1 VQKSTTTGST
11 SILEIQKPP
20 TGFPEGDARA
30 YLIERQRSLV
40 RKPEKRYRHLRT
52 DLLPLEM
59 TPSGSETRA
68 LVLTL
73 EADLLGLSRQLLAGA
88 TGAGPLDDYGGL
100 EEWFEC
106 KRLDA
111 VEGQV
116 RVFLSRIGMEVQ
128 NIELKLPNQ
137 LAG

>member
-1 VQKSTTTGST
+1 M
-11 SILEIQKPP
+11 
-20 TGFPEGDARA
+20 
-30 YLIERQRSLV
+30 
-40 RKPEKRYRHLRT
+40 RT

-59 TPSGSETRA
+59 TPSGSETRT

-73 EADLLGLSRQLLAGA
+73 EADISGLSRQLLALA
-88 TGAGPLDDYGGL
+88 TGASPLDDYGGL
-100 EEWFEC
+100 EKWFEC

-111 VEGQV
+111 VENQV

-128 NIELKLPNQ
+128 SIELKLPNQ